1 MAAPASAPLL
11 RAARFDA
18 GRLSMQLG
26 NGLAAIAEGGAALRD
41 FCAREGVSDTVI
53 NRIDVIFEEIV
64 ANIVRHGFDAGS
76 AQSIEVVARIDGD
89 AMVLVV
95 DDDGRP
101 FDPTVQPPP
110 APFTRLADAQ
120 VGGLGVALV
129 QRLARSVAYAQPV
142 RAGDGFAPVN
152 RLTVTVATGERM
164 PPG

>member
-1 MAAPASAPLL
+1 
-11 RAARFDA
+11 
-18 GRLSMQLG
+18 MQLG
-26 NGLAAIAEGGAALRD
+26 NGLAAIAEGGVTLRD
-41 FCAREGVSDTVI
+41 FCEREGMSDTVI

-76 AQSIEVVARIDGD
+76 AQAIEVLARIEGD
-89 AMVLVV
+89 AMVLVFS
-95 DDDGRP
+95 DDGRP

-129 QRLARSVAYAQPV
+129 QRLARSVVYAQPESE
-142 RAGDGFAPVN
+142 GDGFCPVN
-152 RLTVTVATGERM
+152 RLTVTVATGERT

>member
-1 MAAPASAPLL
+1 MAAAASAPML
-11 RAARFDA
+11 RSARFDA

-41 FCAREGVSDTVI
+41 FCAREGLSDAVI
-53 NRIDVIFEEIV
+53 NRVDVVFEEVV
-64 ANIVRHGFDAGS
+64 ANIVRHGFAPGS
-76 AQSIEVVARIDGD
+76 AQTIAVEARIEGD
-89 AMVLVV
+89 AVVLVF

-101 FDPTVQPPP
+101 FDPTLQPPP

-129 QRLARSVAYAQPV
+129 QRLARSVAYAQPEATG
-142 RAGDGFAPVN
+142 AGFSPVN
-152 RLTVTVATGERM
+152 RLTVTIATGERS